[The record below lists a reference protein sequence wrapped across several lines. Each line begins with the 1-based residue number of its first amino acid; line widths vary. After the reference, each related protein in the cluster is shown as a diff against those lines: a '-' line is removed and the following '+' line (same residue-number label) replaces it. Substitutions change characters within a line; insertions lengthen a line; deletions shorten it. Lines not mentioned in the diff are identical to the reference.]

1 MALCEMLRIERSET
15 VSEAAAQ
22 ALIGY
27 ISANQLHPGDKLP
40 SERELVQMLGVSRL
54 PLREALCILKGLGVV
69 EARHGKGVFVRP
81 LDMASVFGMLSP
93 LLRTHANIDKTGIF
107 EVRYHLESSIA
118 EIAAEH
124 RTQENLEALR
134 YELAAMRRY
143 AIDDRR
149 AHMEHDMEF
158 HRELAR
164 STANPIFP
172 VFMASITDLLFEVH
186 AGYQDNASLRT
197 EAVGEHELILA
208 AVSAGNGE
216 QASAAMRDH
225 IRNAGGRL

>member
-1 MALCEMLRIERSET
+1 MASCEMLRVERPET

-27 ISANQLHPGDKLP
+27 IGANQLRPGDKLP

-81 LDMASVFGMLSP
+81 LDMAAVFGMLSP
-93 LLRTHANIDKTGIF
+93 LLRTHANIDRAGIF

-124 RTQENLEALR
+124 RTQENLAALHR
-134 YELAAMRRY
+134 ELGAMRRY
-143 AIDDRR
+143 GIDDRR
-149 AHMEHDMEF
+149 AYMEHDMEF

-164 STANPIFP
+164 STANPIFH
-172 VFMASITDLLFEVH
+172 VFMASITDLLGEVH
-186 AGYQDNASLRT
+186 ESYQDNASLRT